1 MKSFTKSKLKK
12 VAQYMVQNGLVDEND
27 LEFHFMS
34 KVQNCSR
41 DINMPLHFVTIANA
55 KKMIMTEMRREFKK
69 INYEK
74 LDRSFNAE
82 AAIESKIQ
90 NVEISTPTELTLTF
104 SNGQTKTFILTEKV
118 DGLRSE
124 IKEVETTE
132 TTTTMESVEKPTL
145 TGNSLFRYSSCGK
158 IYIAENSHFAGVEI
172 TNFDEVLKVWHTIQR
187 AINWCDYQIEP
198 SRYFSIPDRGFKS
211 KDLETIKAFKTNLIR
226 RQHANLNTK
235 IIKNAYK
242 SN

>member
-41 DINMPLHFVTIANA
+41 DINLPLHFVTIANA
-55 KKMIMTEMRREFKK
+55 KKMIMTEMRREFRR
-69 INYEK
+69 INNEK
-74 LDRSFNAE
+74 LEKSFNAE
-82 AAIESKIQ
+82 PAIQSRIENI
-90 NVEISTPTELTLTF
+90 ELETPTELTLTF
-104 SNGQTKTFILTEKV
+104 SNGLTKTFTLIEKMGSDELV
-118 DGLRSE
+118 GGLRSE
-124 IKEVETTE
+124 IKE
-132 TTTTMESVEKPTL
+132 TTTTPEKPTL
-145 TGNSLFRYSSCGK
+145 TGNGLFRYSSCGK
-158 IYIAENSHFAGVEI
+158 IYIAENSHFGGVEI
-172 TNFDEVLKVWHTIQR
+172 TNFDEVLKTWHTIQR

-226 RQHANLNTK
+226 RQHAIANTK

>member
-41 DINMPLHFVTIANA
+41 DINLPLHFVTIANA
-55 KKMIMTEMRREFKK
+55 KKMILTEMRREFRK

-74 LDRSFNAE
+74 LDRSFNPE
-82 AAIESKIQ
+82 AAIESNIENIKL
-90 NVEISTPTELTLTF
+90 ETPTELTLTF

-118 DGLRSE
+118 EALRSE
-124 IKEVETTE
+124 IKEVETT
-132 TTTTMESVEKPTL
+132 SDEKPIIR
-145 TGNSLFRYSSCGK
+145 GNGLFRYSSCGK
-158 IYIAENSHFAGVEI
+158 IFLAENSHYGGVEI
-172 TNFDEVLKVWHTIQR
+172 TNFDEVLKAWHTIQR

-198 SRYFSIPDRGFKS
+198 SRYFSIPDRGFKT

-235 IIKNAYK
+235 IIKDAYK

>member
-41 DINMPLHFVTIANA
+41 DINLPLHFVTIANA
-55 KKMIMTEMRREFKK
+55 KKMILTEMRREFRK

-82 AAIESKIQ
+82 AAIESKIE
-90 NVEISTPTELTLTF
+90 NIKLETPTELTLTF
-104 SNGQTKTFILTEKV
+104 SDGQTKTFILTEKV
-118 DGLRSE
+118 EALRSE
-124 IKEVETTE
+124 IKEVDEISATTP
-132 TTTTMESVEKPTL
+132 PTL
-145 TGNSLFRYSSCGK
+145 TGNGLFRYSSCGK
-158 IYIAENSHFAGVEI
+158 IFIAENSHFGGIEI
-172 TNFDEVLKVWHTIQR
+172 TNFDEVLKAWHTIQR

-235 IIKNAYK
+235 IIKNGYK

>member
-55 KKMIMTEMRREFKK
+55 KKMILTEMRREFRK

-82 AAIESKIQ
+82 AAIESKIE
-90 NVEISTPTELTLTF
+90 NIKLETPTELTLTF
-104 SNGQTKTFILTEKV
+104 SDGQTKTFILTEKV
-118 DGLRSE
+118 EALRSE
-124 IKEVETTE
+124 IKEVDEISTPTP
-132 TTTTMESVEKPTL
+132 PTL
-145 TGNSLFRYSSCGK
+145 TGNGLFRYSSCGK
-158 IYIAENSHFAGVEI
+158 IFIAENSHFGGIEI
-172 TNFDEVLKVWHTIQR
+172 TNFDEVLKAWHTIQR

>member
-55 KKMIMTEMRREFKK
+55 KKMIMTEMRREFRR
-69 INYEK
+69 INNQKLEK
-74 LDRSFNAE
+74 SFNAE
-82 AAIESKIQ
+82 PAIESRIENIQ
-90 NVEISTPTELTLTF
+90 LETPTGLTLTF
-104 SNGQTKTFILTEKV
+104 SNGQSKTFILIEKV
-118 DGLRSE
+118 GSDELVGSLRSE
-124 IKEVETTE
+124 IKETKP
-132 TTTTMESVEKPTL
+132 VEKPTL
-145 TGNSLFRYSSCGK
+145 TGNGLFRYSSCGK
-158 IYIAENSHFAGVEI
+158 IYIAENSHFGGVEI
-172 TNFDEVLKVWHTIQR
+172 TNFDEVLKTWHTIQR

-235 IIKNAYK
+235 IIKDGYK